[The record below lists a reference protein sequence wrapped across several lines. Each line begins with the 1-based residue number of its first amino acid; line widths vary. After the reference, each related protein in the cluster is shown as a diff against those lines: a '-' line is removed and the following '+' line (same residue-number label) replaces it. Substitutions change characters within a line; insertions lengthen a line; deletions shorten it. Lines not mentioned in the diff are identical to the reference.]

1 MHIALHVWLQHIGHD
16 KCHISLFFYTKFNVF
31 WAPSWPSSRK
41 FNLAS
46 SRHYP
51 SFIFIRSSK
60 NLGFGNA
67 MKLGTDVSTCFRC
80 DATFLFSEFRLI
92 LFFSKAAVSG
102 KFRAITHSGFTPS
115 PAASLCSPSLM
126 ISKGGALDSGPG
138 SLGQAQNLPKTAT
151 SHSLRKKKKKKKI
164 PLPPSAQTW
173 KFPKCTLVFSFKP
186 EEVYLLLSMEEG
198 WGK

>member
-1 MHIALHVWLQHIGHD
+1 MHIALYVWLQHD
-16 KCHISLFFYTKFNVF
+16 KWYIPLFFHTKFNVF

-41 FNLAS
+41 FNLTS
-46 SRHYP
+46 SKHYP

-60 NLGFGNA
+60 NLGFGDA
-67 MKLGTDVSTCFRC
+67 IKLGTDVSTCFRC
-80 DATFLFSEFRLI
+80 DATFMFSEFRVT

-138 SLGQAQNLPKTAT
+138 SLGQNSKHPRLLLLTLSEK
-151 SHSLRKKKKKKKI
+151 RKKEKEKS
-164 PLPPSAQTW
+164 SA
-173 KFPKCTLVFSFKP
+173 SI
-186 EEVYLLLSMEEG
+186 LSGLEISQMHPYF
-198 WGK
+198 